1 VPSGNSISSAS
12 SSTPKTIF
20 PTILKPFF
28 DGIPENNAPSKA

>member
-20 PTILKPFF
+20 PTLLRPFF
-28 DGIPENNAPSKA
+28 DGISKNDEPSKA